1 MRQINELIW
10 HCTATPEGREVSVRE
25 IDTWHKAR
33 GWKGIGYHFVV
44 HLDGTVENGRP
55 IEEVG
60 AHVEGHNT
68 GTIGAVYVG
77 GTDKNGVAKDTRTEA
92 QKKAMLKLS
101 QELTE
106 RFKLK
111 KITGHR
117 EYAAKACPCF
127 DAFAEYKHLT
137 TTSVVTDKPSPTAPK
152 KGDDRVKWLQTLLK
166 KLNYDIGMADGLLG
180 PRTEAGVIRFQADN
194 NLPKTGDLD
203 VATVAML
210 RLKAENAEKVKAAEV
225 IVEQPTP
232 FKTRVT
238 TKPKITGKK
247 LSAVSVITAIV
258 SLWAGSEWGPVI
270 KGLLPW

>member
-1 MRQINELIW
+1 MRPINELIW

-25 IDTWHKAR
+25 INTWHKAR

-55 IEEVG
+55 VEEVG

-77 GTDKNGVAKDTRTEA
+77 GTDAKGVAKDTRTEA

-106 RFKLK
+106 KFKLK

-127 DAFAEYKHLT
+127 DAYKEYNHLT
-137 TTSVVTDKPSPTAPK
+137 TGSVVETKPSPTAPVK
-152 KGDDRVKWLQTLLK
+152 TDDRLKWLQTLLK
-166 KLNYDIGMADGLLG
+166 KLNYDVGMADGILG
-180 PRTEAGVIRFQADN
+180 PRTEAATIKFQADN

-210 RLKAENAEKVKAAEV
+210 RLKAENAEKMKAAEV
-225 IVEQPTP
+225 IVEQPSP
-232 FKTRVT
+232 FVTRVT

-247 LSAVSVITAIV
+247 LTAVSVVTAII
-258 SLWAGSEWGPVI
+258 SIWAGAEWGPVL
-270 KGLLPW
+270 KGLLW